1 MILRKLQ
8 QFMYGRYGN
17 DLLNAVLVIC
27 GMALVLIGQIFG
39 FIILLPVSY
48 VFYIFAIFRMLS
60 KNIPARQKELFA
72 FLKLIAPVK
81 SRLKIQKD
89 IWQHR
94 NTHKYFRCP
103 ECKQWLRA
111 PKGRGKIQVKCQK
124 CGNDFIKKV

>member
-1 MILRKLQ
+1 
-8 QFMYGRYGN
+8 MYGRYGN

-60 KNIPARQKELFA
+60 KNIPVRQKELFA